1 MENNN
6 AQEGRNNF
14 YLSLN
19 VKQKRKT
26 EIYRHSNTSIEYIDN
41 SFPAVPI
48 NVFYNTCNVYCVSLH
63 HIHIILYVLY
73 YMH

>member
-6 AQEGRNNF
+6 AQEVRNNF

-26 EIYRHSNTSIEYIDN
+26 EIYRHSNTSIEYI
-41 SFPAVPI
+41 
-48 NVFYNTCNVYCVSLH
+48 
-63 HIHIILYVLY
+63 
-73 YMH
+73 